1 MLSQNK
7 TKSKKHTIIGD
18 AELGKILTCLTAGMD
33 PDDITAVTGVSRST
47 VTRVS
52 QAERIIRAMDWKGA
66 VEFLNKYGYGRM
78 KYLEAAS
85 KWYGIPIPDEVL
97 HPEPK
102 LTPAQLLTVELPE
115 VKPAEAPAAK
125 QNEDLYLVRLIE
137 TLAKQ
142 NELLEQ
148 LMDVVLPKYIG
159 DLKDNLNVN
168 TDLISERL
176 KTCECRLEK
185 IALNTRK
192 RGA

>member
-1 MLSQNK
+1 MLSQK
-7 TKSKKHTIIGD
+7 ETKSKSRISIGD
-18 AELGKILTCLTAGMD
+18 EELTKMLTCIAAGMSVAN
-33 PDDITAVTGVSRST
+33 TTTVTGM
-47 VTRVS
+47 S
-52 QAERIIRAMDWKGA
+52 QATVGRVAQAEKIIRTLDWDAAKS
-66 VEFLNKYGYGRM
+66 FIKTPGYM

-85 KWYGIPIPDEVL
+85 KWYGIAIPDEVL

-125 QNEDLYLVRLIE
+125 QNEDLYLAKLIE
-137 TLAKQ
+137 TLVKQ

-159 DLKDNLNVN
+159 DLKDNLNAN

-185 IALNTRK
+185 IAVNTRK